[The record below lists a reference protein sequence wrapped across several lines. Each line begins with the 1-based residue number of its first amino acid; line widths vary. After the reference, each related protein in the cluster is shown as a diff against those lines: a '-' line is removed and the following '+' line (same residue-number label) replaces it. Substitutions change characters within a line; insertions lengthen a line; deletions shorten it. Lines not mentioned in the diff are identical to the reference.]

1 MTPGT
6 PKTFDAIGDS
16 GKINKH
22 HFCGSCGSSLYTQ
35 LEVMPEVTIIKAGIL
50 DGGAASLDGKIDV
63 EFYVKDR
70 PSYQQAIHG
79 AKQDPKF
86 G

>member
-1 MTPGT
+1 
-6 PKTFDAIGDS
+6 
-16 GKINKH
+16 
-22 HFCGSCGSSLYTQ
+22 
-35 LEVMPEVTIIKAGIL
+35 MPEVTIIKAGIL

-70 PSYQQAIHG
+70 PSYQQAIRD